1 MSQNF
6 FGRLAETERF
16 ISAESPEER
25 ERYGK
30 FRMTAFREMKSAVY
44 SCIWCDTEKTRQ
56 MMRCIDIKSV
66 DAAKLSGISPN
77 TVRSARS
84 KASQRLYRIFGD
96 DVFDGIICGDERICK
111 RTITI
116 AMALTKGYDRIENFV
131 PDLVLRHIEERS
143 CCSEKQY
150 DLSEITSELK
160 FLKSYN
166 QILMK
171 SRLNALDP
179 DKLAYIFGM
188 LKPSLL
194 TGGEVPSVNM
204 QKLRILSKIM

>member
-1 MSQNF
+1 MPQNF
-6 FGRLAETERF
+6 FGRLTETERF

-25 ERYGK
+25 EQYGK
-30 FRMTAFREMKSAVY
+30 LRLTALGEMKSAVY
-44 SCIWCDTEKTRQ
+44 SCKWCDTEKTRQ
-56 MMRCIDIKSV
+56 MMRYIDIKSV
-66 DAAKLSGISPN
+66 EAANLSGISPN

-96 DVFDGIICGDERICK
+96 DVFDGIICGDERICG
-111 RTITI
+111 RIITT
-116 AMALTKGYDRIENFV
+116 ARALTKGYDRIENFI
-131 PDLVLRHIEERS
+131 PDLVLRYIEER
-143 CCSEKQY
+143 CCYNENQY
-150 DLSEITSELK
+150 ELSEITLELK
-160 FLKSYN
+160 YLRQYN

-194 TGGEVPSVNM
+194 TGGEDASVNM

>member
-1 MSQNF
+1 MPQNF

-25 ERYGK
+25 EQYGK
-30 FRMTAFREMKSAVY
+30 FRLTALREMKSAVY

-96 DVFDGIICGDERICK
+96 DVFDGIICGDERICG

-116 AMALTKGYDRIENFV
+116 ARALTKGYDRIENFI
-131 PDLVLRHIEERS
+131 PDAVLRHIEERS

-160 FLKSYN
+160 FLRLYN

-179 DKLAYIFGM
+179 DKLAYIFSM

-194 TGGEVPSVNM
+194 TGGEETSVNM